1 MTQSHDFF
9 KSILD
14 TVTEHI
20 VVIDHVGDIVFV
32 NQSWRLFCEQ
42 NDCPND
48 NEWNGVNY
56 LDTCKRSTTMG
67 DQLAQKA
74 AAGIREVMRY
84 EKKLFY
90 LEYPC
95 HSPSEKRWFMM
106 RVTPFSLQHHFFYV
120 ISHQNITERKL
131 AEEKMLNLSRLDGL
145 TRIANRRYFDEFLQ
159 EEWRRCAR
167 LKLPISL
174 AMIDLDHFK
183 LLNDTYGH
191 QAGDDCL
198 RKMGTVLKKIAR
210 RPGDLCARYG
220 GEEFAVVLGNTGS
233 ESALM
238 LMNELLD
245 DIRGLNIPN
254 RHSPVMPTLTASI
267 GLMTMC
273 PEPKSNE
280 NMLIEA
286 ADEQLYCAKESG
298 RNRICRSDN
307 VIIQDS

>member
-1 MTQSHDFF
+1 
-9 KSILD
+9 
-14 TVTEHI
+14 
-20 VVIDHVGDIVFV
+20 
-32 NQSWRLFCEQ
+32 
-42 NDCPND
+42 
-48 NEWNGVNY
+48 
-56 LDTCKRSTTMG
+56 
-67 DQLAQKA
+67 
-74 AAGIREVMRY
+74 
-84 EKKLFY
+84 
-90 LEYPC
+90 
-95 HSPSEKRWFMM
+95 MM